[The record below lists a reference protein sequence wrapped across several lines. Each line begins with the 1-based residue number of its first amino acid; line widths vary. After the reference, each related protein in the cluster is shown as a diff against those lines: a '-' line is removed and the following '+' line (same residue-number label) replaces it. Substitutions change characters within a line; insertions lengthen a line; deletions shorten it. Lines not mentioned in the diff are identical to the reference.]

1 MPQHIWKLT
10 PREAA
15 AQCIMPRLVPNSIQE
30 SDSSK
35 QEIMSLIAQ
44 GIGGFCV
51 FQGDVEYTATLI
63 DELQKSTDAST
74 TIDAWTSRR
83 RSYLGETIHWY
94 DKGSLQRRNA
104 CLAIR
109 RVRGSHT
116 YDVLAKLI
124 EDIHVEFLVTSK
136 LRASTT
142 DSGSNFCKCFPERGN
157 HRELLYM

>member
-63 DELQKSTDAST
+63 DELQKEIKDLRNIGLLSLTFNVGFVMSVFVSLM
-74 TIDAWTSRR
+74 WG
-83 RSYLGETIHWY
+83 SYIT
-94 DKGSLQRRNA
+94 N
-104 CLAIR
+104 
-109 RVRGSHT
+109 
-116 YDVLAKLI
+116 
-124 EDIHVEFLVTSK
+124 
-136 LRASTT
+136 
-142 DSGSNFCKCFPERGN
+142 
-157 HRELLYM
+157 

>member
-15 AQCIMPRLVPNSIQE
+15 AQCIMPRLIPNSIQE

-63 DELQKSTDAST
+63 DELQKEAAIPLLFSADYEHGLTMRLEGGTD
-74 TIDAWTSRR
+74 
-83 RSYLGETIHWY
+83 
-94 DKGSLQRRNA
+94 
-104 CLAIR
+104 
-109 RVRGSHT
+109 
-116 YDVLAKLI
+116 
-124 EDIHVEFLVTSK
+124 
-136 LRASTT
+136 
-142 DSGSNFCKCFPERGN
+142 FPHANGTCPS
-157 HRELLYM
+157 

>member
-1 MPQHIWKLT
+1 MPLYSVEKPGFQALVTKL
-10 PREAA
+10 A
-15 AQCIMPRLVPNSIQE
+15 PNLKLFGRTFFTKLLHE
-30 SDSSK
+30 KFNYRK
-35 QEIMSLIAQ
+35 QQLI
-44 GIGGFCV
+44 
-51 FQGDVEYTATLI
+51 Y
-63 DELQKSTDAST
+63 ELQKSTDAST

-94 DKGSLQRRNA
+94 DKGSLQRSNA

-109 RVRGSHT
+109 RVKGSHT

-142 DSGSNFCKCFPERGN
+142 DSGSNFCKCFRERGN
-157 HRELLYM
+157 HRELLYMSCRDVN